1 MTPKSPPIQ
10 RVTNHRRP
18 KWRRERTAGQRNQAG
33 WQRESPQQR
42 ASGIILILVGLFGV
56 IQGIVRLANNDFYVV
71 THNWVFQFNLTTWGW
86 VHILV
91 GILALGAGI
100 GLFLGQ
106 TWARA
111 VAIIVAAFSILAN
124 FTWLPYYPIWAIL
137 VIAFDLFVI
146 WAVASQTNR
155 N

>member
-1 MTPKSPPIQ
+1 MAT
-10 RVTNHRRP
+10 RTNNDRSAQP
-18 KWRRERTAGQRNQAG
+18 SGLATGITAA
-33 WQRESPQQR
+33 
-42 ASGIILILVGLFGV
+42 AGIILILIGGFGI
-56 IQGIVRLANNDFYVV
+56 IQGIVSLVNNDFYVV

-91 GILALGAGI
+91 GILALGAGV
-100 GLFLGQ
+100 GLFFGQ

-146 WAVASQTNR
+146 WAVASQTTES
-155 N
+155 